1 MFDIGFWELS
11 VIGVIGLLVL
21 GPERLP
27 KVARVVGGYLRKAR
41 STWANVRAEISAELN
56 AEEFKEAMKQ
66 PAEEFKSAM
75 AEPMK
80 DLESLKKAA
89 SETVSVDQPQTGDA
103 TPTDSAAAA
112 TSDPEPSSETGGE
125 TTVDGAGPSSAADS
139 VSDKTA

>member
-27 KVARVVGGYLRKAR
+27 KVARVVGGYMRKAR

-66 PAEEFKSAM
+66 PAEELKSAM

-80 DLESLKKAA
+80 DLESLKKSA
-89 SETVSVDQPQTGDA
+89 SETMSFDQPESSEPNQADA
-103 TPTDSAAAA
+103 TAGDGDVAETTDS
-112 TSDPEPSSETGGE
+112 GG
-125 TTVDGAGPSSAADS
+125 
-139 VSDKTA
+139 

>member
-66 PAEEFKSAM
+66 PAEELKSAM

-80 DLESLKKAA
+80 DLESLKKSAGETMSFDQPESSEANQTDAA
-89 SETVSVDQPQTGDA
+89 SDESDA
-103 TPTDSAAAA
+103 AKMAEGA
-112 TSDPEPSSETGGE
+112 SDVTAEADEQA
-125 TTVDGAGPSSAADS
+125 GASDS
-139 VSDKTA
+139 VPDKTA